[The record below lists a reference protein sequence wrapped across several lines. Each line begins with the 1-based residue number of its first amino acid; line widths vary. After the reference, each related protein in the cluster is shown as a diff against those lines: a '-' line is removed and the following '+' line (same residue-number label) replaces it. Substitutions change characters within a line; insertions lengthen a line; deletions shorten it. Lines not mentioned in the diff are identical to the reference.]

1 MANRRTF
8 LKNSLIGGLAG
19 AIPVS
24 TLTSCVSGSESG
36 QSQEA
41 GAADAKNGK
50 ITFLQTTDVH
60 CQLHQHDE
68 LFWENEEIVF
78 RRTGGYA
85 HLSTAL
91 KQLKAENPENTLVVD
106 TGDMFQGSM
115 LSVLTEGSAFMP
127 ILNAMNYDL
136 YHPGNWEVVYYKE
149 QMQHLLGGLKA
160 PKVCTNMYHDLGEG
174 NRGELI
180 FQPYQIY
187 TRLGIKIGFLGYTD
201 HLVPKRQ
208 SPLYSKGII
217 YTEAKENLKHY
228 VDVLRNQEK
237 CDLVI
242 ILSHMG
248 LSQQIALGN
257 HPDCEGVDYIFG
269 ADTHERVRTPI
280 QAKYTKIVEPGAFGS
295 FVGKLDIEVVDGK
308 IGTHNYELV
317 EVDPKRFKADPE
329 MIALVEELEKP
340 HKKAINTVIGY
351 SKQPLYR
358 YFVVENTIDTMIVDA
373 LKWRINVDV
382 VLSNG
387 FRFCPPRIADS
398 SGLVPITEGYLYD
411 MLPVE
416 ATVRTGKVKGRQLLN
431 WLEKELQNV
440 FAEDAS
446 KRFGGWVVRFKGMQV
461 DFKAFADFGERVQR
475 VVIGGEPL
483 DLDRTY
489 SICACEREGD
499 PDDVLC
505 RMTGVSDTNNTE
517 FTLHGVVKEYLKE
530 FSPVNPELRHDS
542 RVLDAPAS
550 LLSQVSGVDYQFV

>member
-41 GAADAKNGK
+41 GATDAKNGK

-91 KQLKAENPENTLVVD
+91 KQLKAENPENTLVMD

-174 NRGELI
+174 KRGELI

-329 MIALVEELEKP
+329 MITLVEELEKP
-340 HKKAINTVIGY
+340 HKEAINTVIGY

>member
-1 MANRRTF
+1 M
-8 LKNSLIGGLAG
+8 GGLVG
-19 AIPVS
+19 ALPVS
-24 TLTSCVSGSESG
+24 ALSSCASNTAVDEVKEGVS
-36 QSQEA
+36 
-41 GAADAKNGK
+41 DAKNGK

-91 KQLKAENPENTLVVD
+91 KQLKAENPENTLVMD

-115 LSVLTEGSAFMP
+115 LAVRTEGDAFIP

-160 PKVCTNMYHDLGEG
+160 PKVCTNMYHDLGDG
-174 NRGELI
+174 KRGELI
-180 FQPYQIY
+180 FQPYQLY
-187 TRLGIKIGFLGYTD
+187 TRLGVKIGFLGYTD

-208 SPLYSKGII
+208 SPLYSEGII

-269 ADTHERVRTPI
+269 ADTHERVRKPI

-308 IGTHNYELV
+308 MGAHKYELI
-317 EVDPKRFKADPE
+317 EVDPKRFEADPE
-329 MIALVEELEKP
+329 MLAIVEELEKP
-340 HKKAINTVIGY
+340 HKEAINTVIGY

-387 FRFCPPRIADS
+387 FRFCPPRIADA

-416 ATVRTGKVKGRQLLN
+416 ATVRTGKVKGRQLLD

-461 DFKAFADFGERVQR
+461 DFKAFANYGERVQS
-475 VVIGGEPL
+475 VVLGGEPI
-483 DLDRTY
+483 DLDREY

-505 RMTGVSDTNNTE
+505 RMTGVSDTKNTSY
-517 FTLHGVVKEYLKE
+517 TLHGVVKEYLKE
-530 FSPVNPELRHDS
+530 FSPVNPELRNDS
-542 RVLDAPAS
+542 RVLDASPT

>member
-1 MANRRTF
+1 M
-8 LKNSLIGGLAG
+8 GGLAG
-19 AIPVS
+19 ALPVS
-24 TLTSCVSGSESG
+24 ALSSCASGTAVDEVK
-36 QSQEA
+36 E
-41 GAADAKNGK
+41 GASDVKNGK

-68 LFWENEEIVF
+68 LFWENEEIEF

-91 KQLKAENPENTLVVD
+91 KQLKAENPENTLVMD

-115 LSVLTEGSAFMP
+115 LAVRTEGDAFIP

-136 YHPGNWEVVYYKE
+136 YHPGNWEVVYFKD

-160 PKVCTNMYHDLGEG
+160 PKVCTNMYHDLGDG
-174 NRGELI
+174 KRGELI
-180 FQPYQIY
+180 FQPYQLY
-187 TRLGIKIGFLGYTD
+187 TRLGVKIGFLGYTD

-208 SPLYSKGII
+208 SPLYSEGII

-269 ADTHERVRTPI
+269 ADTHERVRKPI

-308 IGTHNYELV
+308 MGAHKYELV
-317 EVDPKRFKADPE
+317 EVDPKRFEADLV
-329 MIALVEELEKP
+329 MAQLVEELEQP
-340 HKKAINTVIGY
+340 HKEAINRVIGY

-373 LKWRINVDV
+373 LKWRIDVDV

-387 FRFCPPRIADS
+387 FRFCPPRIADA

-416 ATVRTGKVKGRQLLN
+416 ATVRTGKVKGRQLLD

-461 DFKAFADFGERVQR
+461 DFKAFADFGERVQK
-475 VVIGGEPL
+475 VVIGGEPI
-483 DLDRTY
+483 DLDREY

-505 RMTGVSDTNNTE
+505 RMTGVSDTKNTAY
-517 FTLHGVVKEYLKE
+517 TLHGVVKDYLKE
-530 FSPVNPELRHDS
+530 FSPVNPELRNDS
-542 RVLDAPAS
+542 RVLDASPN

>member
-1 MANRRTF
+1 MSNRRSF
-8 LKNSLIGGLAG
+8 LKGTLLGGIAG
-19 AIPVS
+19 AIPAGTVS
-24 TLTSCVSGSESG
+24 SCTAGGSSVLTSSYRASKS
-36 QSQEA
+36 
-41 GAADAKNGK
+41 GK

-91 KQLKAENPENTLVVD
+91 KKLKSENPDNTIVMD

-115 LSVLTEGSAFMP
+115 LSVMTEGEAFIP

-136 YHPGNWEVVYYKE
+136 YHPGNWEVVYYKDR
-149 QMQHLLGGLKA
+149 MQEMLGSLKS
-160 PKVCTNMYHDLGEG
+160 PKVCTNMYHDLGDG
-174 NRGELI
+174 KRGELI

-187 TRLGIKIGFLGYTD
+187 NKLGVKIGFLGYTD

-228 VDVLRNQEK
+228 VEVLRNQEK

-269 ADTHERVRTPI
+269 ADTHERVRKPI

-295 FVGKLDIEVVDGK
+295 FVGKLEIEVEDGK
-308 IGTHNYELV
+308 MGEHHYELV
-317 EVDPKRFKADPE
+317 EVDPNIFPADEE
-329 MIALVEELEKP
+329 MVKIIEELEKP
-340 HKKAINTVIGY
+340 HKKEIDTVIGY

-373 LKWRINVDV
+373 LKWKIKVDV

-387 FRFCPPRIADS
+387 FRFCPPRIPDE

-416 ATVRTGKVKGRQLLN
+416 ATVRTGKVKGKQLLA

-461 DFKAFADFGERVQR
+461 EFKAFADLGKRVQK

-483 DLDRTY
+483 DLNKEY

-499 PDDVLC
+499 PEDVLC
-505 RMTGVSDTNNTE
+505 RMTGVSETKNTE
-517 FTLHGVVKEYLKE
+517 YTLHGVVKDYLKE

-542 RVLDAPAS
+542 KVLDAPLT
-550 LLSQVSGVDYQFV
+550 LLSQVSGVDYKFV

>member
-1 MANRRTF
+1 M
-8 LKNSLIGGLAG
+8 GGLVG
-19 AIPVS
+19 ALPVS
-24 TLTSCVSGSESG
+24 ALSSCASNTAVDEVKEGVS
-36 QSQEA
+36 
-41 GAADAKNGK
+41 DAKNGK

-91 KQLKAENPENTLVVD
+91 KQLKAENPENTLVMD

-115 LSVLTEGSAFMP
+115 LAVRTEGDAFIP

-160 PKVCTNMYHDLGEG
+160 PKVCTNMYHDLGDG
-174 NRGELI
+174 KRGELI
-180 FQPYQIY
+180 FQPYQLY
-187 TRLGIKIGFLGYTD
+187 TRLGVKIGFLGYTD

-208 SPLYSKGII
+208 SPLYSEGII

-269 ADTHERVRTPI
+269 ADTHERVRKPI

-308 IGTHNYELV
+308 MGAHKYELV
-317 EVDPKRFKADPE
+317 EVDPKRFEADPE
-329 MIALVEELEKP
+329 MLAIVEELEKP
-340 HKKAINTVIGY
+340 HKEAINTVIGY

-387 FRFCPPRIADS
+387 FRFCPPRIADA

-416 ATVRTGKVKGRQLLN
+416 ATVRTGKVKGRQLLD

-461 DFKAFADFGERVQR
+461 DFKAFANYGERVQS
-475 VVIGGEPL
+475 VVLGGEPI
-483 DLDRTY
+483 DLDREY

-505 RMTGVSDTNNTE
+505 RMTGVSDTKNTSY
-517 FTLHGVVKEYLKE
+517 TLHGVVKEYLKE
-530 FSPVNPELRHDS
+530 FSPVNPELRNDS
-542 RVLDAPAS
+542 RVLDASPT

>member
-1 MANRRTF
+1 MSNRRSF
-8 LKNSLIGGLAG
+8 LKNTLAG
-19 AIPVS
+19 TIVGALPAGAMTSCISKDKAEVS
-24 TLTSCVSGSESG
+24 T
-36 QSQEA
+36 
-41 GAADAKNGK
+41 AKQAPRTGK

-68 LFWENEEIVF
+68 LFWENDEIVF

-85 HLSTAL
+85 HLTTAL
-91 KQLKAENPENTLVVD
+91 KSLKAENPENTLVMD

-115 LSVLTEGSAFMP
+115 LSVRTEGDAFIP

-136 YHPGNWEVVYYKE
+136 YLPGNWEVVYYKE
-149 QMQHLLGGLKA
+149 RMQELLGGLNA
-160 PKVCTNMYHDLGEG
+160 PKVCTNMYHDMG
-174 NRGELI
+174 NGTRGELI

-187 TRLGIKIGFLGYTD
+187 NRLGVKIGILGYTD

-208 SPLYSKGII
+208 SPLYSKGIM
-217 YTEAKENLKHY
+217 YTEAKENLKYY

-242 ILSHMG
+242 LLSHMG

-269 ADTHERVRTPI
+269 ADTHERVRKPI

-295 FVGKLDIEVVDGK
+295 FVGKLEIEVVDGK
-308 IGTHNYELV
+308 MGAHHYELV
-317 EVDPKRFKADPE
+317 EVDPNRYPADPE
-329 MIALVEELEKP
+329 MVQLVEELERP
-340 HKKAINTVIGY
+340 HKEAINTVIGY

-387 FRFCPPRIADS
+387 FRFCPPRVPDAT
-398 SGLVPITEGYLYD
+398 GLVPITEGYLYD

-416 ATVRTGKVKGRQLLN
+416 ATVRTGKVNGKQLLA

-461 DFKAFADFGERVQR
+461 AFNAFAEYGQR
-475 VVIGGEPL
+475 IQNVVIGGKPL
-483 DLDRTY
+483 SPEKEYT
-489 SICACEREGD
+489 ICACEREGD

-505 RMTGVSDTNNTE
+505 RMTGVKETQNTAY
-517 FTLHGVVKEYLKE
+517 TLHGVVKDYLKE
-530 FSPVNPELRHDS
+530 FSPVNPVLRQDS
-542 RVLDAPAS
+542 KVLDAPAT
-550 LLSQVSGVDYQFV
+550 LLSQVSGVDYKFV

>member
-1 MANRRTF
+1 MGDRRSF
-8 LKNSLIGGLAG
+8 LKKSLATGLAG
-19 AIPVS
+19 ALPVS
-24 TLTSCVSGSESG
+24 ALTSCASETSDNSKKG
-36 QSQEA
+36 QITDS
-41 GAADAKNGK
+41 KNGK

-78 RRTGGYA
+78 RKTGGYV

-91 KQLKAENPENTLVVD
+91 KQLKAENPENTIVMD

-115 LSVLTEGSAFMP
+115 LSVRTEGDAFIP

-136 YHPGNWEVVYYKE
+136 YHPGNWEVVYYKDR
-149 QMQHLLGGLKA
+149 MQHLLGGLNA
-160 PKVCTNMYHDLGEG
+160 PKVCTNMYHDLGDG
-174 NRGELI
+174 KRGELI

-187 TRLGIKIGFLGYTD
+187 NKLGVKIGFLGYTD

-208 SPLYSKGII
+208 SPLYSKGIV

-269 ADTHERVRTPI
+269 ADTHERVRKPI

-295 FVGKLDIEVVDGK
+295 FIGKLEIEVKDGK
-308 IGTHNYELV
+308 MGEHHYELV
-317 EVDPKRFKADPE
+317 EVDPNRFEADPE
-329 MIALVEELEKP
+329 MVQIVEALEAP
-340 HKKAINTVIGY
+340 HKEAIETVIGY

-373 LKWRINVDV
+373 LKWKINVDV

-387 FRFCPPRIADS
+387 FRFCPPRVPDE

-416 ATVRTGKVKGRQLLN
+416 ATVRTGKVKGKQLLA

-446 KRFGGWVVRFKGMQV
+446 KRFGGWVVRFKGMKV
-461 DFKAFADFGERVQR
+461 EFKAFAEFGERIQK
-475 VVIGGEPL
+475 VVIADEPL
-483 DLDRTY
+483 DLEREY

-505 RMTGVSDTNNTE
+505 RMTGVSETKNTE
-517 FTLHGVVKEYLKE
+517 YTLHGVVKDYLKE
-530 FSPVNPELRHDS
+530 FSPVDPVLRHDS
-542 RVLDAPAS
+542 KVLDAPLT
-550 LLSQVSGVDYQFV
+550 LLSQVSGVDYKFV

>member
-1 MANRRTF
+1 MSNRRSF
-8 LKNSLIGGLAG
+8 LKNTLAGGLAG
-19 AIPVS
+19 AIPVGTMASYLPGNRKLAPAFDRTSS
-24 TLTSCVSGSESG
+24 T
-36 QSQEA
+36 
-41 GAADAKNGK
+41 GK

-68 LFWENEEIVF
+68 LFWENDQIVF

-85 HLSTAL
+85 HLTTAL
-91 KQLKAENPENTLVVD
+91 KKLKAENPENTIVVD

-115 LSVLTEGSAFMP
+115 LSVKTEGDAFIP

-136 YHPGNWEVVYYKE
+136 YLPGNWEVVYYKDR
-149 QMQHLLGGLKA
+149 MQELLGSLNS
-160 PKVCTNMYHDLGEG
+160 PKVCTNMFHDLGDG
-174 NRGELI
+174 QRGELI

-187 TRLGIKIGFLGYTD
+187 NRLGVKIGVLGYTD

-208 SPLYSKGII
+208 SPLYSKGIV
-217 YTEAKENLKHY
+217 YTEAKENLKYY
-228 VDVLRNQEK
+228 VNVLRQQEK

-269 ADTHERVRTPI
+269 ADTHERVRKPI

-295 FVGKLDIEVVDGK
+295 FVGKLEIEVVDGK
-308 IGTHNYELV
+308 MGAHRYELV
-317 EVDPKRFKADPE
+317 EVDPNIYPADEE
-329 MIALVEELEKP
+329 MVQLVEELEKP
-340 HKKAINTVIGY
+340 HREAINTVIGY

-358 YFVVENTIDTMIVDA
+358 YFVVENTIDTLIVDA

-387 FRFCPPRIADS
+387 FRFCPPRIADE

-416 ATVRTGKVKGRQLLN
+416 ATVRTGKVSGKQLLA

-461 DFKAFADFGERVQR
+461 EFKAFDDFGKRVQK
-475 VVIGGEPL
+475 VVIGGKPL
-483 DLDRTY
+483 DLEREY

-505 RMTGVSDTNNTE
+505 RMTGVKDTQNTE
-517 FTLHGVVKEYLKE
+517 FTLHGVVKDYLKKY
-530 FSPVNPELRHDS
+530 SPVNPKLRHDS
-542 RVLDAPAS
+542 KVLDAPET
-550 LLSQVSGVDYQFV
+550 LLSQVSGIDYKFV